1 MMQSSPRNKKCIPTT
16 QPGDTSL
23 SLQAQK
29 KNEVK
34 KTSYMGREGNWSR
47 KNELFKD

>member
-1 MMQSSPRNKKCIPTT
+1 MYSNDATRGYIIISAGT
-16 QPGDTSL
+16 
-23 SLQAQK
+23 K